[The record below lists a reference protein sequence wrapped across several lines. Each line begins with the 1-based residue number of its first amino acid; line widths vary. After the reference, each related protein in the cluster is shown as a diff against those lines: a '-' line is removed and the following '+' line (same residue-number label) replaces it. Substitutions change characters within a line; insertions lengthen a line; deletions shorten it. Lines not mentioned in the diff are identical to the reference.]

1 MEGYDV
7 VSNDDQKVGH
17 VVDKQN
23 GYLIVESGLVRKH
36 KYAVPLDAAR
46 TDGDEEVVRLTLSKQ
61 MVEEGPTVDDGN
73 WQAVEEY
80 YGRSSEQEAQDA
92 AGHPTCRPVAG
103 RDARIALRPR
113 EGARPAAQGRGR
125 DPSGRVEL

>member
-36 KYAVPLDAAR
+36 RYAVPLD
-46 TDGDEEVVRLTLSKQ
+46 
-61 MVEEGPTVDDGN
+61 M
-73 WQAVEEY
+73 
-80 YGRSSEQEAQDA
+80 
-92 AGHPTCRPVAG
+92 AG
-103 RDARIALRPR
+103 RTGTTKSSA
-113 EGARPAAQGRGR
+113 
-125 DPSGRVEL
+125 